1 MIKKIIL
8 KNFKSYQNLE
18 LSFDSN
24 LSILTGENNSGKTSI
39 LEAFL
44 IFQESFNYALHKIER
59 KTSRYV
65 TKNIL
70 NIGEYYFKDSYIISF
85 NSVRSTDYYELFYLD
100 NEKFN
105 IEVLFDDISIG
116 FEVLKARGGNA
127 YQIKPTISDDDLIK
141 LNRNFDITNFL
152 YATKSSSI
160 YSINQYEP
168 FYTPKMIEK
177 LSSEGN
183 KQSIFR
189 NKLLKLKDKL
199 LLDRLQTY
207 IETIFGYEQ
216 FRLTIEFNANE
227 DLYINTFFTLKDN
240 QKQDIALLGS
250 GTLQIIEVL
259 INLLLVGSYE
269 NKIILLDEPDSHLHR
284 DIQKVLIER
293 LRDYSNNGLQII
305 LTTHNEQIIS
315 LSKLEEIIHLYLN
328 KDKETNIIEP
338 ISKQILKGRQFGF
351 INPKKDIYDQLGI
364 SHNSMMFIE
373 AIEADKIVLI
383 EGKDKQYIEL
393 LEEKRRELFLSNK
406 LSKKVVFWSFNGVSN
421 LDIKVNRIKTL
432 FELIKNKKNLWS
444 KTILLIDKDY
454 RKDNEIPKYDGI
466 DTIYWN
472 SYTIESIF
480 LENLNPFK
488 QYVKNRILENKEIE
502 NFDEIFNNI
511 KIDFIDIEKYKKKIS
526 KQRDQYKLQDSIG
539 FISSLESIQNRLFLL
554 LGKDEIK
561 EFIDKLYDSY
571 DLEFNEE
578 LDSYLFN
585 FINSLDTT
593 TWNSS
598 WNSILQSIYGE

>member
-8 KNFKSYQNLE
+8 KNFKAYQNLE

-24 LSILTGENNSGKTSI
+24 LSVLTGKNNSGKTSI

-44 IFQESFNYALHKIER
+44 IFQESFNYTLHKIER
-59 KTSRYV
+59 KTSKYV

-70 NIGEYYFKDSYIISF
+70 NIGEYSFQDSYIISF
-85 NSVRSTDYYELFYLD
+85 NSVRSTDYYELFYLN

-105 IEVLFDDISIG
+105 IEVIFDDISIG

-127 YQIKPTISDDDLIK
+127 YQIKPIISDDNLIR

-160 YSINQYEP
+160 YAINQYEP
-168 FYTPKMIEK
+168 FYTLKMIEK

-199 LLDRLQTY
+199 LLDKLQTY

-216 FRLTIEFNANE
+216 FRLTIEFNPNE
-227 DLYINTFFTLKDN
+227 DLYINTFFALKDN

-284 DIQKVLIER
+284 DIQKILIER

-315 LSKLEEIIHLYLN
+315 LANLEEIIHLYLN
-328 KDKETNIIEP
+328 KDKEINIIEP
-338 ISKQILKGRQFGF
+338 ISNQLLKGRQFGF
-351 INPKKDIYDQLGI
+351 INEKKDIYKNLGI
-364 SHNSMMFIE
+364 SDKSMMFIE
-373 AIEADKIVLI
+373 AIESDKIVLI
-383 EGKDKQYIEL
+383 EGKDKRYIEA
-393 LEEKRRELFLSNK
+393 LEKKRRELFLTNK
-406 LSKKVVFWSFNGVSN
+406 LNKKVIFWSFNGVSN
-421 LDIKVNRIKTL
+421 IEVKIDRIKTI
-432 FELIKNKKNLWS
+432 FELVKNKTNLWS
-444 KTILLIDKDY
+444 KSILLIDKDY
-454 RKDNEIPKYDGI
+454 RTDTELPKFDKIQTYSWSG
-466 DTIYWN
+466 
-472 SYTIESIF
+472 YTLESIF
-480 LENLNPFK
+480 IEQIEPFK
-488 QYVKNRILENKEIE
+488 SYLYKLLELDNIVKFN
-502 NFDEIFNNI
+502 DIFNNEI
-511 KIDFIDIEKYKKKIS
+511 LNYSDIDRYKSKIS
-526 KQRDQYKLQDSIG
+526 KQRDQYNLKNSIDYLSTLENQTNKLHLLIGKSEIEEMIISIYNQYDKTYDIDLETFLLG
-539 FISSLESIQNRLFLL
+539 FIE
-554 LGKDEIK
+554 
-561 EFIDKLYDSY
+561 
-571 DLEFNEE
+571 
-578 LDSYLFN
+578 
-585 FINSLDTT
+585 SLDV
-593 TWNSS
+593 NS
-598 WNSILQSIYGE
+598 WNSNWNSVLQDIYGE